1 MAQSLE
7 LNIKTTSDVP
17 QAMDKAKTAT
27 VSFGKQVEDIQRKF
41 STSFRDIFL
50 SIAGP
55 MAIFAAIQNTIISHF
70 EKIKK
75 AQEDANQAAI
85 DGTNKA
91 MAAEDVY
98 YARKLDNLR
107 KQRLAAEQANLQPIE
122 TARQF
127 LLNDPRA
134 QEVLGKR
141 AFGTKSKM
149 LGGGDPREVF
159 ADIYAKDPE
168 IQKKIQ
174 ALIAKDIAEDPMTK
188 WEETQRKQKA
198 AAERIKKEEEDAKV
212 KAAKDSAKKDGTSAI
227 PGSVSGNV
235 IGVGANPVVTAL
247 QEQQVIAREQ
257 LAVLQVIA
265 SNGMQGPARDI
276 TASGATPSTPANA
289 SPSRAALLTKN
300 K

>member
-1 MAQSLE
+1 
-7 LNIKTTSDVP
+7 
-17 QAMDKAKTAT
+17 
-27 VSFGKQVEDIQRKF
+27 
-41 STSFRDIFL
+41 
-50 SIAGP
+50 
-55 MAIFAAIQNTIISHF
+55 
-70 EKIKK
+70 
-75 AQEDANQAAI
+75 
-85 DGTNKA
+85 
-91 MAAEDVY
+91 
-98 YARKLDNLR
+98 
-107 KQRLAAEQANLQPIE
+107 
-122 TARQF
+122 
-127 LLNDPRA
+127 
-134 QEVLGKR
+134 
-141 AFGTKSKM
+141 
-149 LGGGDPREVF
+149 
-159 ADIYAKDPE
+159 
-168 IQKKIQ
+168 
-174 ALIAKDIAEDPMTK
+174 MTK

>member
-107 KQRLAAEQANLQPIE
+107 KQRLASEQANLQPIE

-198 AAERIKKEEEDAKV
+198 AAERIRKEEEDAKI
-212 KAAKDSAKKDGTSAI
+212 KAAKQLSKDGLSV
-227 PGSVSGNV
+227 PGSISGNV
-235 IGVGANPVVTAL
+235 IGVGQNPVVTAL
-247 QEQQVIAREQ
+247 QEQQVIARASLTQ
-257 LAVLQVIA
+257 LEIIA
-265 SNGMQGPARDI
+265 AKFGYAATYKDV
-276 TASGATPSTPANA
+276 TASGATPQTPANA
-289 SPSRAALLTKN
+289 SPSRAAIVTKN